1 MIDAENGPPDQPE
14 HSPGE
19 PGDQK
24 SSPAF
29 FRRRASLQSAS
40 QALQPD
46 APPPP
51 PPRRAKRREGA
62 LSALSGL
69 LSLLLLF
76 AIAGVFG
83 LIAVLHKLR
92 EPGPLGA
99 EKVVYIAPRSDV
111 PDILSTLE
119 REGVIDSPMLM
130 NVALLVE
137 GARSKLKPGEYLF
150 KQNASLREVMDE
162 LVSGRQLLHGV
173 TIPEGLT
180 TEQVL
185 ARLRDNDV
193 LAGDMPEL
201 PKEGA
206 LLPETYKVAR
216 GYPRA
221 KLLLKMQED
230 QRKFLDHIWA
240 RRAPDLPVKTP
251 YELVT
256 LASIVEK
263 ETGRADERPRVA
275 AVFVNRLRKG
285 MRLQSD
291 PTIVYGLVGG
301 RATLGRGILRSELEK
316 YTPYNTYTVDGLP
329 PGPIAN
335 PGKAALEAAANP
347 SRTPD
352 LYFVADGTGGHVF
365 ADSLE
370 QHQRNV
376 QRWRQIEREQK
387 DKAAAGVDRVDPGAL
402 VGPAPQPDQPQPAA
416 PPARRRRSDA
426 DGIGRLVA
434 VDEPRQE
441 HPRGLRVTADHG
453 ALKRLGAYLPD
464 VPPEY
469 SGENEES
476 LRSAA
481 ERAALPQLAAPIFAT
496 AFAQRARPEAANVAL
511 LLAAPQEAADADAA
525 DAADDVFDPSASY
538 PVSDRLRAEQRA
550 RAARLGLGPE
560 PAADAGGE
568 TMVAG
573 AAPEAA
579 VAPGRRGRARAF
591 DASEGT
597 PLDPLRDKGWDLSS
611 PKTVPNLASYR

>member
-1 MIDAENGPPDQPE
+1 MSDAPNGPPEQPE
-14 HSPGE
+14 PGCSGSEGQNSP
-19 PGDQK
+19 
-24 SSPAF
+24 SF
-29 FRRRASLQSAS
+29 FRRRASLQSAK

-46 APPPP
+46 SPPPP
-51 PPRRAKRREGA
+51 PPRSRRREGA

-69 LSLLLLF
+69 LSLALLV
-76 AIAGVFG
+76 AIAGIFG
-83 LIAVLHKLR
+83 VIAVMHKLR

-111 PDILSTLE
+111 PEILAILD

-130 NVALLVE
+130 NVALLIE

-162 LVSGRQLLHGV
+162 LVAGRQILHGV

-180 TEQVL
+180 SEQVL
-185 ARLRDNDV
+185 ARLRDNEV
-193 LAGDMPEL
+193 LAGDIPET
-201 PKEGA
+201 PKEGV

-221 KLLLKMQED
+221 KLLFKMQED
-230 QRKFLDHIWA
+230 QRKFLDQIWA
-240 RRAPDLPVKTP
+240 RRAPDLPLKTP
-251 YELVT
+251 YDLVT

-263 ETGRADERPRVA
+263 ETGRADERSRVA

-301 RATLGRGILRSELEK
+301 KATLGRGILRSELEK
-316 YTPYNTYTVDGLP
+316 FTPYNTYAIEGLP

-347 SRTPD
+347 SRTQD

-365 ADSLE
+365 AETLD

-376 QRWRQIEREQK
+376 HRWRQIEREQK
-387 DKAAAGVDRVDPGAL
+387 DKGVDRADPGAL
-402 VGPAPQPDQPQPAA
+402 VGPAPQPDQPPPAA
-416 PPARRRRSDA
+416 PPARRHRSEA

-434 VDEPRQE
+434 VDEPRAD
-441 HPRGLRVTADHG
+441 HPRGLRVGSEHA
-453 ALKRLGAYLPD
+453 ALKRLGAYLPE

-469 SGENEES
+469 SGENVEG
-476 LRSAA
+476 LRLAA
-481 ERAALPQLAAPIFAT
+481 ERAASPPAAAPPVFTT

-511 LLAAPQEAADADAA
+511 LLADPPPEDETDPELTG
-525 DAADDVFDPSASY
+525 AADDSFDPAATY
-538 PVSDRLRAEQRA
+538 PVSAPLRAEQRA
-550 RAARLGLGPE
+550 RAARLGLE
-560 PAADAGGE
+560 P
-568 TMVAG
+568 VA
-573 AAPEAA
+573 AAPVAETIASASDAA
-579 VAPGRRGRARAF
+579 PPQPRGRPRAF

-597 PLDPLRDKGWDLSS
+597 PLDPLRDKGWDLST
-611 PKTVPNLASYR
+611 PKTVPNLASFR

>member
-1 MIDAENGPPDQPE
+1 MSDAPSGPPDQPE
-14 HSPGE
+14 RGSAGSEGQNTP
-19 PGDQK
+19 
-24 SSPAF
+24 SF
-29 FRRRASLQSAS
+29 FRRRASLQSAK

-51 PPRRAKRREGA
+51 PPRSKRREGA

-69 LSLLLLF
+69 LSLALLL

-83 LIAVLHKLR
+83 VIAVMHKLR

-99 EKVVYIAPRSDV
+99 EKIVYIAPRSDV
-111 PDILSTLE
+111 PEILAILE

-130 NVALLVE
+130 NVALLIE

-162 LVSGRQLLHGV
+162 LVAGRQILHGV

-180 TEQVL
+180 TEQVVT
-185 ARLRDNDV
+185 RLRDNDV
-193 LAGDMPEL
+193 LAGDVPET

-221 KLLLKMQED
+221 KLLFKMQED

-240 RRAPDLPVKTP
+240 RRSPDLPIKTP

-301 RATLGRGILRSELEK
+301 KATLGRGILRSELEK
-316 YTPYNTYTVDGLP
+316 YTPYNTYAIEGLP

-347 SRTPD
+347 SRTQD
-352 LYFVADGTGGHVF
+352 LYFVADGAGGHVF
-365 ADSLE
+365 AETLD

-387 DKAAAGVDRVDPGAL
+387 DKAAIGVDRVEPGAL
-402 VGPAPQPDQPQPAA
+402 IGPAPQPDQPPPASS
-416 PPARRRRSDA
+416 PARRRRGEA
-426 DGIGRLVA
+426 DGIGRLAA
-434 VDEPRQE
+434 VDEPREE
-441 HPRGLRVTADHG
+441 HPRGLRVTAEHG

-469 SGENEES
+469 SGENGEGLRLASE
-476 LRSAA
+476 RSA
-481 ERAALPQLAAPIFAT
+481 LPRVAPPLFT
-496 AFAQRARPEAANVAL
+496 TTFAQRARPEAANVAL
-511 LLAAPQEAADADAA
+511 LLTEPPEEEAEVAVAEDASDLSATYPA
-525 DAADDVFDPSASY
+525 SAS
-538 PVSDRLRAEQRA
+538 LRAEQRA
-550 RAARLGLGPE
+550 RAARLGLE
-560 PAADAGGE
+560 PVPPAVE
-568 TMVAG
+568 TIASTSH
-573 AAPEAA
+573 AAPQLQ
-579 VAPGRRGRARAF
+579 PRGRARAF

-611 PKTVPNLASYR
+611 PKTVPDLASFR

>member
-1 MIDAENGPPDQPE
+1 
-14 HSPGE
+14 
-19 PGDQK
+19 
-24 SSPAF
+24 
-29 FRRRASLQSAS
+29 

-51 PPRRAKRREGA
+51 PPRSKRRDGA

-69 LSLLLLF
+69 LSLVLLL

-83 LIAVLHKLR
+83 LIAVMHKLR

-99 EKVVYIAPRSDV
+99 EKIVYIAPRSDV
-111 PDILSTLE
+111 PEILALLE
-119 REGVIDSPMLM
+119 REGVIDNPMLM
-130 NVALLVE
+130 NIALLVE
-137 GARSKLKPGEYLF
+137 GVRSKLKPGEYLF

-162 LVSGRQLLHGV
+162 LVAGRQILHSV

-180 TEQVL
+180 TEQAL
-185 ARLRDNDV
+185 TRLRDNEV
-193 LAGDMPEL
+193 LAGEMPEV

-240 RRAPDLPVKTP
+240 RRSPDLPIKTP

-263 ETGRADERPRVA
+263 ETGRADERSRVA

-301 RATLGRGILRSELEK
+301 KATLGRGILRSELEK
-316 YTPYNTYTVDGLP
+316 FTPYNTYAIEGLP

-347 SRTPD
+347 SRTQD

-365 ADSLE
+365 AETLD

-376 QRWRQIEREQK
+376 HRWRQIEREQK
-387 DKAAAGVDRVDPGAL
+387 DKGVDRADPGAL
-402 VGPAPQPDQPQPAA
+402 VGPTPQPDQP
-416 PPARRRRSDA
+416 PPASPPTRRHRSEA

-434 VDEPRQE
+434 VDEPRE
-441 HPRGLRVTADHG
+441 EPRGLRVSAEHA

-469 SGENEES
+469 SGENVES
-476 LRSAA
+476 LRFAY
-481 ERAALPQLAAPIFAT
+481 ERAALPRATPPLFAT

-511 LLAAPQEAADADAA
+511 LLADPPPEDEADPTLAEAADDA
-525 DAADDVFDPSASY
+525 FDPAATY
-538 PVSDRLRAEQRA
+538 PVSAGLRAEQRA
-550 RAARLGLGPE
+550 RAARLGLE
-560 PAADAGGE
+560 P
-568 TMVAG
+568 VA
-573 AAPEAA
+573 AAP
-579 VAPGRRGRARAF
+579 VAETIASASDPVPPPQPRGRARAF

-611 PKTVPNLASYR
+611 PKTVPNLASFR

>member
-1 MIDAENGPPDQPE
+1 MSDAPNGPPEQPE
-14 HSPGE
+14 PGSTGSEGQNSP
-19 PGDQK
+19 
-24 SSPAF
+24 SF
-29 FRRRASLQSAS
+29 FRRRASLQSAK

-46 APPPP
+46 SPPPPP
-51 PPRRAKRREGA
+51 PPRSKRREGA

-69 LSLLLLF
+69 LSLALLV
-76 AIAGVFG
+76 AIAGIFG
-83 LIAVLHKLR
+83 VIAIMHKLR

-111 PDILSTLE
+111 PEILAILD

-130 NVALLVE
+130 NVALLIE

-162 LVSGRQLLHGV
+162 LVAGRQILHGV

-180 TEQVL
+180 SEQVL
-185 ARLRDNDV
+185 ARLRDNEV
-193 LAGDMPEL
+193 LAGDMPET

-221 KLLLKMQED
+221 KLLFKMQED

-240 RRAPDLPVKTP
+240 RRSPDLPIKTP

-263 ETGRADERPRVA
+263 ETGRADERSRVA

-301 RATLGRGILRSELEK
+301 KATLGRGILRSELEK
-316 YTPYNTYTVDGLP
+316 FTPYNTYAIEGLP

-347 SRTPD
+347 SRTQD

-365 ADSLE
+365 AETLD

-376 QRWRQIEREQK
+376 HRWRQIEREQK
-387 DKAAAGVDRVDPGAL
+387 DKGVDRADPGAL
-402 VGPAPQPDQPQPAA
+402 VGPTPQPDQP
-416 PPARRRRSDA
+416 PPASPPTRRHRSEA

-434 VDEPRQE
+434 VDEPRE
-441 HPRGLRVTADHG
+441 EPRGLRVSAEHA

-469 SGENEES
+469 SGENVES
-476 LRSAA
+476 LRFAY
-481 ERAALPQLAAPIFAT
+481 ERAALPRATPPLFAT

-511 LLAAPQEAADADAA
+511 LLADPPPEDEADPTLAEAADDA
-525 DAADDVFDPSASY
+525 FDPAATY
-538 PVSDRLRAEQRA
+538 PVSAGLRAEQRA
-550 RAARLGLGPE
+550 RAARLGLE
-560 PAADAGGE
+560 P
-568 TMVAG
+568 VA
-573 AAPEAA
+573 AAP
-579 VAPGRRGRARAF
+579 VAETIASASDPVPQPRGRARAF

-611 PKTVPNLASYR
+611 PKTVPNLASFR

>member
-1 MIDAENGPPDQPE
+1 M
-14 HSPGE
+14 
-19 PGDQK
+19 
-24 SSPAF
+24 
-29 FRRRASLQSAS
+29 
-40 QALQPD
+40 
-46 APPPP
+46 
-51 PPRRAKRREGA
+51 
-62 LSALSGL
+62 
-69 LSLLLLF
+69 
-76 AIAGVFG
+76 
-83 LIAVLHKLR
+83 HKLR

-111 PDILSTLE
+111 PEILAILD

-130 NVALLVE
+130 NVALLIE

-162 LVSGRQLLHGV
+162 LVAGRQILHGV

-180 TEQVL
+180 SEQVL
-185 ARLRDNDV
+185 ARLRDNEV
-193 LAGDMPEL
+193 LAGDMPET

-230 QRKFLDHIWA
+230 QRKFLDHIWS
-240 RRAPDLPVKTP
+240 RRSPDLPIKTP
-251 YELVT
+251 YDLVT

-301 RATLGRGILRSELEK
+301 KATLGRGILRSELEK
-316 YTPYNTYTVDGLP
+316 FTPYNTYAIEGLP

-347 SRTPD
+347 SRTQD

-365 ADSLE
+365 AETLD

-376 QRWRQIEREQK
+376 HRWRQIEREQK
-387 DKAAAGVDRVDPGAL
+387 DKGVDRADPGAL
-402 VGPAPQPDQPQPAA
+402 VGPAPQPDQPPPAS
-416 PPARRRRSDA
+416 PPARRHRSEV

-434 VDEPRQE
+434 VDEPRE
-441 HPRGLRVTADHG
+441 EPRGLRASAEHA

-469 SGENEES
+469 SGENAAS
-476 LRSAA
+476 LRLAY
-481 ERAALPQLAAPIFAT
+481 ERAALPRVAPPLFAT
-496 AFAQRARPEAANVAL
+496 AFAQRARPETANVAA
-511 LLAAPQEAADADAA
+511 LLAEPPPEDEAEPTLAA
-525 DAADDVFDPSASY
+525 AADDAFDPAATY
-538 PVSDRLRAEQRA
+538 PVSAALRAEQRG
-550 RAARLGLGPE
+550 RAARLGLE
-560 PAADAGGE
+560 PVAE
-568 TMVAG
+568 TIAS
-573 AAPEAA
+573 ASDTAP
-579 VAPGRRGRARAF
+579 PQPRGRARAF

-597 PLDPLRDKGWDLSS
+597 PLDPLRDKGWDLNS
-611 PKTVPNLASYR
+611 PKTVPNLASFR